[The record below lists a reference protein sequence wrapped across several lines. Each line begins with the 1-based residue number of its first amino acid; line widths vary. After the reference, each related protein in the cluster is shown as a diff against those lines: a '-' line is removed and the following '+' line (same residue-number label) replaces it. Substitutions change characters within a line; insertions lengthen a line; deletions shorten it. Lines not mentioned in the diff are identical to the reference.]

1 MEDSMRS
8 FFTGWNSGDALAQSD
23 NSRYTQYGNTALN
36 NTGAQNREMLGHI
49 NTLQKYYMTKRGP
62 DGQPLDQESM
72 DMLDAFINAKQ
83 VPFSQG
89 VMVPGDRDVPAGMP
103 PLFSMATPP
112 METPVLPT
120 PPPTAIPPV
129 YPNRTGPDFRIG
141 PYPLTPPPT
150 AIPPVYPNRTGPDF
164 RIGPYPLQQQQN
176 PYPDGAGPAA
186 PAQMLPQMPT
196 VPPPIK
202 MPPAP
207 AAPQKRK
214 KKVQQNTIM
223 ENNPWNKYRTSRM
236 QDVQ

>member
-72 DMLDAFINAKQ
+72 DMLGAFINAKQ

-103 PLFSMATPP
+103 PLFSMTPP
-112 METPVLPT
+112 TMETPVLPT
-120 PPPTAIPPV
+120 PPPITIPPV
-129 YPNRTGPDFRIG
+129 YPGGTG
-141 PYPLTPPPT
+141 PYPPPSATP
-150 AIPPVYPNRTGPDF
+150 YPN
-164 RIGPYPLQQQQN
+164 
-176 PYPDGAGPAA
+176 GAGPAA
-186 PAQMLPQMPT
+186 PAPMLPQPPAAPPALKVPT
-196 VPPPIK
+196 
-202 MPPAP
+202 AP

>member
-72 DMLDAFINAKQ
+72 DMLGAFINAKQ

-120 PPPTAIPPV
+120 PPPVTIPPV
-129 YPNRTGPDFRIG
+129 YPNGTG
-141 PYPLTPPPT
+141 PYPP
-150 AIPPVYPNRTGPDF
+150 PPVYPNGT
-164 RIGPYPLQQQQN
+164 GPYPPPPAT
-176 PYPDGAGPAA
+176 PYPNGAGPAA
-186 PAQMLPQMPT
+186 PTPMLPQPPAALPALKVPT
-196 VPPPIK
+196 
-202 MPPAP
+202 AP

>member
-72 DMLDAFINAKQ
+72 DMLGAFINAKQ

-120 PPPTAIPPV
+120 PPPVTIPPV
-129 YPNRTGPDFRIG
+129 YPNGTG
-141 PYPLTPPPT
+141 PYPPPPAT
-150 AIPPVYPNRTGPDF
+150 PYPN
-164 RIGPYPLQQQQN
+164 
-176 PYPDGAGPAA
+176 GAGPAA
-186 PAQMLPQMPT
+186 PTPMLPQPPAALPALKVPT
-196 VPPPIK
+196 
-202 MPPAP
+202 AP

>member
-89 VMVPGDRDVPAGMP
+89 VMVPGDRDVLAGMP

-112 METPVLPT
+112 METPVLP
-120 PPPTAIPPV
+120 
-129 YPNRTGPDFRIG
+129 
-141 PYPLTPPPT
+141 TPPPT

>member
-1 MEDSMRS
+1 MEDPMRA
-8 FFTGWNSGDALAQSD
+8 FFTGWGSGDALAQSD

-72 DMLDAFINAKQ
+72 DMLGAFINAKQ

-103 PLFSMATPP
+103 PLSPMAAPS
-112 METPVLPT
+112 METPVM
-120 PPPTAIPPV
+120 PPMPTAIPPV
-129 YPNRTGPDFRIG
+129 YPSGTG
-141 PYPLTPPPT
+141 PYPPPSATP
-150 AIPPVYPNRTGPDF
+150 YPN
-164 RIGPYPLQQQQN
+164 
-176 PYPDGAGPAA
+176 GAGPTA
-186 PAQMLPQMPT
+186 PAPMLPQMPAA
-196 VPPPIK
+196 
-202 MPPAP
+202 PPALKVPATP

>member
-72 DMLDAFINAKQ
+72 DMLGAFINAKQ

-120 PPPTAIPPV
+120 PPPTTIPPV
-129 YPNRTGPDFRIG
+129 YPNGTG
-141 PYPLTPPPT
+141 PYPPQSAPPYPNGTGPT
-150 AIPPVYPNRTGPDF
+150 A
-164 RIGPYPLQQQQN
+164 
-176 PYPDGAGPAA
+176 PA
-186 PAQMLPQMPT
+186 PMLPQMPAA
-196 VPPPIK
+196 PPPMK
-202 MPPAP
+202 VPTAP

-223 ENNPWNKYRTSRM
+223 QDNPWNKYRTSRM

>member
-49 NTLQKYYMTKRGP
+49 NTLQKYYMTRRGP
-62 DGQPLDQESM
+62 DGQPLDQESK
-72 DMLDAFINAKQ
+72 DMLGAFINAKQ

-89 VMVPGDRDVPAGMP
+89 VMVPGDRDVPAGKP

-112 METPVLPT
+112 MEAPVLP
-120 PPPTAIPPV
+120 PAPIPIPPI
-129 YPNRTGPDFRIG
+129 YPNGTG
-141 PYPLTPPPT
+141 PYPPPSATP
-150 AIPPVYPNRTGPDF
+150 YPN
-164 RIGPYPLQQQQN
+164 
-176 PYPDGAGPAA
+176 GAGPAA
-186 PAQMLPQMPT
+186 PTPMLPQPPAAPPALKVPT
-196 VPPPIK
+196 
-202 MPPAP
+202 AP

>member
-72 DMLDAFINAKQ
+72 DMLGAFINAKQ
-83 VPFSQG
+83 VPFSQA

-103 PLFSMATPP
+103 PLFPTVTPT
-112 METPVLPT
+112 METPVMPT

-129 YPNRTGPDFRIG
+129 YPSGTG
-141 PYPLTPPPT
+141 PYPPPSAAP
-150 AIPPVYPNRTGPDF
+150 YPN
-164 RIGPYPLQQQQN
+164 
-176 PYPDGAGPAA
+176 GAGPTA
-186 PAQMLPQMPT
+186 PAPMLPQMPAAPPAMK
-196 VPPPIK
+196 VPA
-202 MPPAP
+202 AP

>member
-72 DMLDAFINAKQ
+72 DMLGAFINAKQ
-83 VPFSQG
+83 VPFSQA

-112 METPVLPT
+112 METPVLP
-120 PPPTAIPPV
+120 PAPIPIPPI
-129 YPNRTGPDFRIG
+129 YPNGAG
-141 PYPLTPPPT
+141 PYPPQVAPVNTPQAAPP
-150 AIPPVYPNRTGPDF
+150 
-164 RIGPYPLQQQQN
+164 QM
-176 PYPDGAGPAA
+176 PAA
-186 PAQMLPQMPT
+186 PPAINMPANPSTQQPQ
-196 VPPPIK
+196 
-202 MPPAP
+202 PAP
-207 AAPQKRK
+207 TPK
-214 KKVQQNTIM
+214 KKRSAFRGPKTPMKLGPTGKPTNFPDIM
-223 ENNPWNKYRTSRM
+223 AGYR
-236 QDVQ
+236 QGL